1 MTYTN
6 RKRHGLILTGA
17 VLASLGTL
25 MPVGARGTYFFTIS
39 HLEGL
44 ALALF
49 ATGPLLA
56 LFALRSL
63 IGKINATRVWFLPPA
78 IFSFALSI
86 IVALGA
92 VEILDQRRSMSHLP
106 PASFGLGAYALLV
119 GHAIV
124 IMAAVG
130 LKVVRPNDTTD

>member
-1 MTYTN
+1 MTSTN
-6 RKRHGLILTGA
+6 RKRHGLILA
-17 VLASLGTL
+17 AAAIASMGTL
-25 MPVGARGTYFFTIS
+25 MPVGTRGTYFFTVS

-56 LFALRSL
+56 LFALLSL
-63 IGKINATRVWFLPPA
+63 IGKINATRVWFLPLA

-92 VEILDQRRSMSHLP
+92 VEILDHRRSMSHLE
-106 PASFGLGAYALLV
+106 PAIFGLGAYALLV
-119 GHAIV
+119 GYAVV

-130 LKVVRPNDTTD
+130 LKAIRPTDTAD